1 VFSLTGVR
9 TPIDGLVWGTPL
21 AFLVQIQRL
30 VNFYELPV
38 QHLPPNKLASG
49 ESYWGRD
56 KSRVKRAKAIQELGV
71 VGDLLV
77 EL

>member
-49 ESYWGRD
+49 ESYWGRE
-56 KSRVKRAKAIQELGV
+56 SRVKRAEAIHELGV

>member
-38 QHLPPNKLASG
+38 QHPPPINLPQG
-49 ESYWGRD
+49 
-56 KSRVKRAKAIQELGV
+56 KAI
-71 VGDLLV
+71 GDGIRV
-77 EL
+77 ELSALKLSKNSE